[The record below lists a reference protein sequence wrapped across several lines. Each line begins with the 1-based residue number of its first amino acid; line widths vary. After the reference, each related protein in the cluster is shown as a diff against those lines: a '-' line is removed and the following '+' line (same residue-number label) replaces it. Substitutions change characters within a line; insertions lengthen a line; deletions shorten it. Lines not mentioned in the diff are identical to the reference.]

1 MSVSSDGPSASVFW
15 SPIHLVC
22 VVVDAL
28 NGTANNSD
36 HVVPAYWMVVNS
48 SEKGHERKC
57 HCLTSGITSGNGL
70 AGLRKTTNSVTSGDQ

>member
-1 MSVSSDGPSASVFW
+1 MNVSSDGPSASVFW
-15 SPIHLVC
+15 SSIQLVC

-28 NGTANNSD
+28 NGTASNLD
-36 HVVPAYWMVVNS
+36 HVVPAYWMAVNS

-57 HCLTSGITSGNGL
+57 HCLTSGTIAAMGL